1 MTYFDDWLDGRR
13 PSSAPMHI
21 RRAIEKE
28 QEGRIR
34 DACRDAGG
42 DRDQL
47 LALMYVADNWG
58 LVLDMLTMLA
68 MGGVYGRNQE
78 ERIASLLIARR
89 YGSGAGSEPEADYNT
104 LEAVLARF
112 RTHVVPEEVCP

>member
-21 RRAIEKE
+21 RRAIERE
-28 QEGRIR
+28 QEGRLET
-34 DACRDAGG
+34 AFAEAG
-42 DRDQL
+42 DSRRW
-47 LALMYVADNWG
+47 AVMYVADNWG

-89 YGSGAGSEPEADYNT
+89 YGGGAGSEPEADYNT

>member
-13 PSSAPMHI
+13 PASAPMHI
-21 RRAIEKE
+21 RRAIEEE

-34 DACRDAGG
+34 DACRDAGD
-42 DRDQL
+42 DRDQM
-47 LALMYVADNWG
+47 LALMHVADNWG

-68 MGGVYGRNQE
+68 MDGVYGRNQE
-78 ERIASLLIARR
+78 ERIASLLILRHNW
-89 YGSGAGSEPEADYNT
+89 SGGEPEADYNT